1 MKSQRALR
9 ERQRGP
15 GCCPSATPLSPP
27 SPPPPTHTP
36 ICPRTP
42 FCSGLGIW
50 FWPGIQ
56 ATVDLTLQRADAP
69 HSCRH
74 GNRAGV
80 GGTAVATAP
89 SAPAG
94 SSKASVPHLSAE
106 APKHFLQG
114 QLEMPEPPGQPG
126 VWSVCGFPT
135 TTANSRT
142 PTRCPVIPLGSDTDH
157 PESARTH
164 GLRAQAHKSTPNF
177 RRQEKVPGHQA
188 THTAAQGGYK
198 FWGAHKPLRFDNSLE
213 QLGTQESAL
222 LMITGLS

>member
-1 MKSQRALR
+1 M
-9 ERQRGP
+9 
-15 GCCPSATPLSPP
+15 PL
-27 SPPPPTHTP
+27 THVAMGT
-36 ICPRTP
+36 
-42 FCSGLGIW
+42 GLGW
-50 FWPGIQ
+50 GVLLWPQ
-56 ATVDLTLQRADAP
+56 RPQPQQEAARLLYHTSLQR
-69 HSCRH
+69 HRSIFYKVSWKCR
-74 GNRAGV
+74 NPR
-80 GGTAVATAP
+80 
-89 SAPAG
+89 
-94 SSKASVPHLSAE
+94 
-106 APKHFLQG
+106 
-114 QLEMPEPPGQPG
+114 GQPG